1 MSLNAQRH
9 ITSTNNLLGKSLER
23 LSSGLRIN
31 HASDDASGMAI
42 SEKLRGQI
50 SGLKRSIMNAQDGIS
65 MLQTAEGALEEVSSM
80 LQRMRELAVQAANG
94 TYTTNDRVELQK
106 EVEQLKSEINRISA
120 ATEFNTKKLLNGDGT
135 ALWSA
140 SDNKISALIRSRVAE
155 GNYEISFKANKIG
168 QNQVFKTDIMTLNEG
183 ALGAEITTAGGDSND
198 TNVSKISNPISY
210 ETTGTSYFTV
220 TVSST
225 ATADASVSLNGTYL
239 NSSSGWAI
247 TALAVSANSTGGSGW
262 YEVEFTQDFTTA
274 STTFNF
280 QYRFINASTGAVSA
294 WTVTSD
300 STTAALSFADI
311 SAAIT
316 VTSGSKITAGDK
328 FLVAYTPQN
337 STLSA
342 TDTASGGGTI
352 RISGGP
358 SGYTGPSIYY
368 GAGQL
373 TKQDNGDTNVD
384 YNDVTVYRAY
394 LDSST
399 GNVNVGSITLS
410 FKEQS
415 GTAGATYAATDTG
428 DFQFLVNGGGEA
440 ATSTTKLKD
449 IARFIDADGNN
460 LFENKQELTIW
471 GGGKSAVIYLEADD
485 TISDFE
491 EKLTDAI
498 VKKLGLGS
506 NNSQVNSHLVDY
518 ITIADSS
525 GARAVKGTFIIQT
538 ALTGE
543 QGEIAFSGDQRL
555 INALSLAE
563 IQKAVNNTTLVTIKD
578 AHTGDLIG
586 IDETSN
592 DRVNGVI
599 DGIELVVDSRA
610 NVSASWNNG
619 ELVFSENTDA
629 STKKY
634 YLHVVD
640 NSTQLQIGPNQGQ
653 TLEVSIPQLDV
664 KGLGIEN
671 VYLVSQT
678 LAQRAIPD
686 IDNALSQVVTIRATI
701 GAQIN
706 RLEHTIA
713 NLTVAKEN
721 MTASESR
728 IRDLDVAE
736 EMATFTRYQI
746 LGQSGMAMLAQANQ
760 IPQMALQLLK

>member
-1 MSLNAQRH
+1 MAVSIYNNLMSLNAQRH
-9 ITSTNNLLGKSLER
+9 ITATNNMLGKSLER

-65 MLQTAEGALEEVSSM
+65 MLQTAEGALEEVSAM

-94 TYTTNDRVELQK
+94 TYTSNDRVELQK

-140 SDNKISALIRSRVAE
+140 SDNKISALIRGNVAE
-155 GNYEISFKANKIG
+155 GNYEISLKANKIG
-168 QNQVFKTDIMTLNEG
+168 QNQVFKTDIMTLQEG
-183 ALGAEITTAGGDSND
+183 KIGASYVDSASDTTNIE
-198 TNVSKISNPISY
+198 NVRNPK
-210 ETTGTSYFTV
+210 TLWATGTSDYTL
-220 TVSST
+220 TLIGTASST
-225 ATADASVSLNGTYL
+225 SSSVATIGSYLQTGSAGVIGNPNYSSAITFDGYALVEITGDNGTAATTYFYSATTGQL
-239 NSSSGWAI
+239 IGQSTNSNISNGI
-247 TALAVSANSTGGSGW
+247 TTSAGFTLSATG
-262 YEVEFTQDFTTA
+262 
-274 STTFNF
+274 TF
-280 QYRFINASTGAVSA
+280 Q
-294 WTVTSD
+294 
-300 STTAALSFADI
+300 
-311 SAAIT
+311 
-316 VTSGSKITAGDK
+316 KGDK
-328 FLVAYTPQN
+328 FLFSVSRGVDYTGGQSGSGAIQITNGPTNQQLN
-337 STLSA
+337 ISINY
-342 TDTASGGGTI
+342 TASG
-352 RISGGP
+352 SLA
-358 SGYTGPSIYY
+358 S
-368 GAGQL
+368 
-373 TKQDNGDTNVD
+373 NVD
-384 YNDVTVYRAY
+384 KITQTIY
-394 LDSST
+394 LADLDEQT
-399 GNVNVGSITLS
+399 GNLNIGSLDIVFNKTDDGTVNSG
-410 FKEQS
+410 S
-415 GTAGATYAATDTG
+415 GTLHIA
-428 DFQFLVNGGGEA
+428 GGGEA
-440 ATSTTKLKD
+440 ATTTTKLKD

-471 GGGKSAVIYLEADD
+471 GNGRSAVIYLEADD
-485 TISDFE
+485 TVSDFE
-491 EKLTDAI
+491 DKLTDAI
-498 VKKLGLGS
+498 VNKLGLGS
-506 NNSQVNSHLVDY
+506 DNALVNSHLVDY
-518 ITIADSS
+518 ISIPDTA
-525 GARAVKGTFIIQT
+525 GARTVKGTFIIQT
-538 ALTGE
+538 ALAGE

-563 IQKAVNNTTLVTIKD
+563 IQKSENNTTLVTIKD
-578 AHTGDLIG
+578 AHTGNLIG
-586 IDETSN
+586 TDETGN

-599 DGIELVVDSRA
+599 SGIELVIDSRA
-610 NVSASWNNG
+610 NVSAEWNSTNNT
-619 ELVFSENTDA
+619 LIFKENANA

-640 NSTQLQIGPNQGQ
+640 NSTDLQIGPNKGQ
-653 TLEVSIPQLDV
+653 SLSVSIPQLDV

-671 VYLVSQT
+671 VYLVSQS

-706 RLEHTIA
+706 RLEHTIN

-736 EMATFTRYQI
+736 EMATFTRFQI